1 MQIRLNL
8 IPLTSETV
16 WMVGEPA
23 LLTTVTPLSLIPF
36 LSSKPEITKVT
47 PAFGP
52 AVKVP
57 LSVPT

>member
-1 MQIRLNL
+1 
-8 IPLTSETV
+8 
-16 WMVGEPA
+16 
-23 LLTTVTPLSLIPF
+23 